1 MAVFREDLAAMLPK
15 LRAYARSLCAG
26 DSQLA
31 DDVVQDALV
40 RALRAQDRFEPGT
53 NLQAW
58 MFTIVRN
65 VFLNTVR
72 RRVPTTT
79 LDPVAWENLLAVG
92 PEQEQRLE
100 WRAFQHAFAQLSPT
114 HREVLV
120 LAVVEGLEYET
131 IAERTGCRVGTVKS
145 RVNRA
150 RERLQCLLL
159 GDEADEDATAPRRS
173 PSRPDGRRAVTRA
186 AASGPG

>member
-1 MAVFREDLAAMLPK
+1 MSVFREDLTAMLPK

-26 DSQLA
+26 DTHLA

-40 RALRAQDRFEPGT
+40 RALRAQHRFEPGT
-53 NLQAW
+53 NLEAW
-58 MFTIVRN
+58 MFTILRN

-72 RRVPTTT
+72 RRPPTTA
-79 LDPVAWENLLAVG
+79 LEPNAWENLVAVA
-92 PEQEQRLE
+92 PDQEKRLE
-100 WRAFQHAFAQLSPT
+100 WRAFERAFAQLSPT

-120 LAVVEGLEYET
+120 LAVVDGLDYEA

-150 RERLQCLLL
+150 RERLHNLLL
-159 GDEADEDATAPRRS
+159 GPDEAVRTEASERS
-173 PSRPDGRRAVTRA
+173 TSPQRVGAAVSARAQ
-186 AASGPG
+186 

>member
-1 MAVFREDLAAMLPK
+1 MAVFREDLVAMLPK
-15 LRAYARSLCAG
+15 LRAYARSLGAG
-26 DSQLA
+26 DTQLA

-40 RALRAQDRFEPGT
+40 RALRSQDRFAPGT

-65 VFLNTVR
+65 VFLNAVR
-72 RRVPTTT
+72 RRAPTTA
-79 LDPVAWENLLAVG
+79 LDPVAWESVLAVG

-100 WRAFQHAFAQLSPT
+100 WRAFQHAFAQLSPI

-131 IAERTGCRVGTVKS
+131 IAARTGCRVGTVKS

-150 RERLQCLLL
+150 RARLQTLLL
-159 GDEADEDATAPRRS
+159 GDEAPAAATAMARPR
-173 PSRPDGRRAVTRA
+173 PVGARA
-186 AASGPG
+186 AKSASASGPG